1 MRARRLLPLALLA
14 LAGCRSETAPS
25 PPDPQVAAAATP
37 APRGAGRA
45 DLRDATSETVFDHL
59 RTSGAKLTVVNFWAT
74 WCVPCVQEFPELVRA
89 GQTLKPEGVDLV
101 FVSADFPD
109 LRDSVT
115 AYLDRQGVTGVSF
128 LKTGPD
134 DPFIAAFDSSWS
146 GTMPTT
152 FIYDA
157 AGRRRFAHQGKVTE
171 ALVVDTARALLR
183 SL

>member
-1 MRARRLLPLALLA
+1 MRALRLLPLVPFAFGT
-14 LAGCRSETAPS
+14 LAGCQSEPAAPAES
-25 PPDPQVAAAATP
+25 AAATP
-37 APRGAGRA
+37 PAVPTTYT
-45 DLRDATSETVFDHL
+45 LREATSDSVFQHI
-59 RTSGAKLTVVNFWAT
+59 RSSGAKLTVVNFWAT

-109 LRDSVT
+109 MRDSVD
-115 AYLDRQGVTGVSF
+115 AYLGRQGVTGTSF

-171 ALVVDTARALLR
+171 SLVVDTVRALLR
-183 SL
+183 TL